1 MIKLADQDVKT
12 ATIIMFRYLKENMK
26 TVRREI
32 EDTKKKNK
40 QTKPQQMELLEMK
53 NMTPEMKNSLDGL
66 TTG

>member
-1 MIKLADQDVKT
+1 
-12 ATIIMFRYLKENMK
+12 MFRYLKENMK